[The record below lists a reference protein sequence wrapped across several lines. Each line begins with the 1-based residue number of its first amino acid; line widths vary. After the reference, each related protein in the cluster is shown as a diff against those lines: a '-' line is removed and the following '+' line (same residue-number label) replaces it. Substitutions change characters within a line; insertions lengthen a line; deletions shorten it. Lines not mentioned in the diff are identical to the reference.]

1 MYKILDFLQSLIVD
15 ANIQAK
21 ILLTIL
27 HLPLVILLAFL
38 IRQEVIIRRRKIYHQ
53 NLVFILMDF
62 NEFCRRQYQAVTQ
75 AITVL
80 QEKKRN
86 DVEDSLIAIA
96 SPEHLNRQWILLL
109 QNPEIFLT
117 QKIILKAGSKLAII
131 RDQVRFQQENMLDH
145 VKSFLKEYKTS
156 EKQYYRNIAQLAGLH
171 DSLEDY
177 KNGRS
182 SAKGNEMEWLSG
194 YFKIFGDWFRN
205 GANKDI
211 ETTYHAIV
219 EKILQLNKAHKDI
232 PLVFQAN
239 ELALKCE
246 MAYEDIVRMETSF
259 LERLRRFAWHH
270 KLAARMTTLII
281 GKMVHS
287 RYPGRDAPRYIGRS
301 PLPLIGQFFRD
312 NFPDFDPLAT
322 RGRKTRAIAYAA
334 VFLLMAISLTWVVHP
349 LRKATQKPRAAAG
362 ITVAHRLPD
371 STGVPR
377 PAPPKSPAK
386 TLPAIFSRP
395 VSVVYGIDIS
405 RYQGN
410 LLEDI
415 DNMDTLHFVICK
427 ATEGK
432 KYVDPDFV
440 ANWTFIRKRGLV
452 RGAYHFY
459 LTGDDPVRQ
468 AQHFLETVK
477 DLDSTDL
484 PPVVD
489 VEDGSILRLVDTV
502 TLPINL
508 MLLLRYM
515 QQVTGRKP
523 VIYTDLYFANKYL
536 LNDSFAAYP
545 LWLAE
550 YSGNSAPRLPIA
562 WKRKGYAIWQKKD
575 SYRIDSKQ
583 TDFDVFNGSGDKLVE
598 FIRQH

>member
-1 MYKILDFLQSLIVD
+1 MYKMLDFLQSLLVD

-21 ILLTIL
+21 LLLTIL

-38 IRQEVIIRRRKIYHQ
+38 IRQEIVIRRRKIYHR

-75 AITVL
+75 SITTL
-80 QEKKRN
+80 QEKKRK
-86 DVEDSLIAIA
+86 DLEDSLIAIA

-131 RDQVRFQQENMLDH
+131 RDQVRFQQENMVDH
-145 VKSFLKEYKTS
+145 VKSFLKEHKAS

-177 KNGRS
+177 RTGKS
-182 SAKGNEMEWLSG
+182 TAKGNEMEWLSG

-205 GANKDI
+205 GAERDI

-219 EKILQLNKAHKDI
+219 EKILQLNKAHQDI

-246 MAYEDIVRMETSF
+246 MAYEDIVRMETAF

-270 KLAARMTTLII
+270 RLAVRMTTLII
-281 GKMVHS
+281 GKMV
-287 RYPGRDAPRYIGRS
+287 PGSARQAPRYIGRRS
-301 PLPLIGQFFRD
+301 LPLIGRS
-312 NFPDFDPLAT
+312 
-322 RGRKTRAIAYAA
+322 
-334 VFLLMAISLTWVVHP
+334 VFLLVAISITWVFRP
-349 LRKATQKPRAAAG
+349 FGKGKATQKSRAAG
-362 ITVAHRLPD
+362 ITVASRSSD
-371 STGVPR
+371 STAVPR
-377 PAPPKSPAK
+377 PGSSKGPAK
-386 TLPAIFSRP
+386 TFPAIFTRLAST
-395 VSVVYGIDIS
+395 VYGIDIS

-432 KYVDPDFV
+432 TYVDPDFA

-515 QQVTGRKP
+515 QQVTGRRP

-550 YSGNSAPRLPIA
+550 YSGNSVPRLPVA

-575 SYRIDSKQ
+575 SYRIDSKH

-598 FIRQH
+598 FIREH